1 MCLPRSRLKSPNEF
15 FVMVQAQEQLRA
27 ARAQLRE
34 HAAAATA
41 AAANL
46 DLLRERCARL
56 EEELAHAHAVAAEAV
71 GGHIHFTTNKWHA
84 CPPFYDLPILNKNQY
99 KLFYCF
105 FAHLLALGSVFLRAA
120 VLGFHSCDC
129 MLAPALKKC
138 RRSPRKK
145 MPASHGRH
153 CLT

>member
-15 FVMVQAQEQLRA
+15 FVMVQAQEQLTA

-71 GGHIHFTTNKWHA
+71 GGPTTNKWHA
-84 CPPFYDLPILNKNQY
+84 CPPFYDLPILSQNQCN
-99 KLFYCF
+99 LFYCF
-105 FAHLLALGSVFLRAA
+105 IVSLLTFW
-120 VLGFHSCDC
+120 H
-129 MLAPALKKC
+129 
-138 RRSPRKK
+138 
-145 MPASHGRH
+145 
-153 CLT
+153 